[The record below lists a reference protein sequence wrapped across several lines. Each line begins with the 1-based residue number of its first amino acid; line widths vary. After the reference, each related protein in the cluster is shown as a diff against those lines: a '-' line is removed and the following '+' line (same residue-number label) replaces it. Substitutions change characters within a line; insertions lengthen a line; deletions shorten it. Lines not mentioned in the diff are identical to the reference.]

1 MVEILKSF
9 EQVAVRFSP
18 AVLILPGLTMAV
30 LGLVLWLA
38 GVCRRRL
45 LLGLVGAFVGGLAGF
60 FAGEQNPTVAILAAS
75 GIAALGAMVPRV
87 FAAMVVAILG
97 AAIAFAVVARIHVF
111 RQQGL
116 LFNGENL
123 DPAANRFTIQESLD
137 AVQAYVLDVVDRI
150 KAIARGLVSIDLAI
164 IAAVGAGLLVVG
176 LLFGRLA
183 GALACSTVGAG
194 MVFAG
199 LTLLLIFK
207 GSAPVAR
214 MEQQGPFYGLV
225 LLGMVAFGT
234 LEQLLLCPQA
244 RREDRDTPSGRSRT
258 NRQES
263 KRGWR
268 NR

>member
-9 EQVAVRFSP
+9 EQVAIRFNP
-18 AVLILPGLTMAV
+18 AVLILPGLAMAA

-38 GVCRRRL
+38 GVCRKRL
-45 LLGLVGAFVGGLAGF
+45 LLGLVGALVGGSAGF
-60 FAGEQNPTVAILAAS
+60 FAGGQHLAVTALAAV
-75 GIAALGAMVPRV
+75 GVAALGAIVPRV
-87 FAAMVVAILG
+87 FAAGMMAVLG
-97 AAIAFAVVARIHVF
+97 AAIAFAVVARIHIF

-116 LFNGENL
+116 LFSGDNL
-123 DPAANRFTIQESLD
+123 GPTANRFTVQESLD
-137 AVQAYVLDVVDRI
+137 AVQAYVLDVRDRTG
-150 KAIARGLVSIDLAI
+150 AIAGKLVSIDLAI
-164 IAAVGAGLLVVG
+164 IAAVAAALLVVG

-183 GALACSTVGAG
+183 GALTCSTVGAG
-194 MVFAG
+194 LLFAG

-225 LLGMVAFGT
+225 LLGMIAFGT

-244 RREDRDTPSGRSRT
+244 KEGRDASSGRSRAS
-258 NRQES
+258 REES